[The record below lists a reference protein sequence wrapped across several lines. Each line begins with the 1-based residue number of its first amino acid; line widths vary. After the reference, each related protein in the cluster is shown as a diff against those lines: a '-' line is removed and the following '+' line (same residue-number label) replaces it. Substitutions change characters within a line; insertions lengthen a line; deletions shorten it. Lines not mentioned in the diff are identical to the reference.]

1 MAKIARFWAVT
12 ILAAALLAPADSW
25 SQGSKRSAV
34 TGADIA
40 QLKPGEFI
48 WAPDLAPLGPMVM
61 VVSLKAQ
68 QAYVYRNGVR
78 IGASTVSTGK
88 KGKETPTGVFT
99 ILQKKQEHY
108 SNLYNSAPMPYMQR
122 LTWDGIAL
130 HAGNLPGKPA
140 SHGCIR
146 LPMGFAKALF
156 SETSMGMTVVIT
168 DEAPTPQRLNGGDL
182 LAPVGAKGAAVG
194 AGAQGERLA
203 PDETFRWTPDAA
215 PAGPVTLVAS
225 SRDERLV
232 VLRNGKVIGRGRVT
246 IPRGRLVGTFALGFS
261 GFDAQGRSQWI
272 YLSVPGEEGRKGQVF
287 DLVRSDDLQMDPAF
301 REKVRSVLA
310 PGVTLLATD
319 GGISSGGAGKP
330 LKLLESN
337 GKKG

>member
-1 MAKIARFWAVT
+1 MVSRARTWA
-12 ILAAALLAPADSW
+12 AAALAGLLLAHGPVCA
-25 SQGSKRSAV
+25 QGVKRSAI

-40 QLKPGEFI
+40 ALKPGEFI
-48 WAPDLAPLGPMVM
+48 WAPELSPQGPMVM
-61 VVSLKAQ
+61 VVSLHRQ

-78 IGASTVSTGK
+78 IAVSTVSTGK

-108 SNLYNSAPMPYMQR
+108 SNLYNSAPMPFMQR

-146 LPMGFAKALF
+146 LPMAFAKALF
-156 SETSMGMTVVIT
+156 GETAMGMTVVIT
-168 DEAPTPQRLNGGDL
+168 DEAPSPSHLDGGDL
-182 LAPVGAKGAAVG
+182 LAPVNAKGAAIRTG
-194 AGAQGERLA
+194 APGQRLS
-203 PDETFRWTPDAA
+203 PQETYRWTPEAA
-215 PAGPVTLVAS
+215 PDGPVTLVAS
-225 SRDERLV
+225 SRDGRLV

-246 IPRGRLVGTFALGFS
+246 VPPGRLVGTFALGFS
-261 GFDAQGRSQWI
+261 GFDERGRSQWI
-272 YLSVPGEEGRKGQVF
+272 YLGVPGQDQKGQVF

-301 REKVRSVLA
+301 REKVRSVLK

-319 GGISSGGAGKP
+319 GGLVSGGAGKP
-330 LKLLESN
+330 VKLLESDAP
-337 GKKG
+337 KS